1 MEGYWLTEFV
11 KVLCGYAFLMFLWPT
26 VVFGAF
32 LKGRSR
38 TFRFGFCVTAQPVL
52 TSVFVLLAGFVGVLS
67 KTMFAAVVYGIFI
80 FCASVQLVL
89 FAKRRGFFDEQRQY
103 GRGGIDRY
111 ALRRTGENL
120 KKRVQT
126 VWNKYKGFRLEYLM
140 LIAMLV
146 YGVVYFS
153 YGAFQDHSYG
163 CRDMYVHAS
172 NISGLIEGTL
182 FSNGIYPLGMHGFI
196 YGIYSISGI
205 DVYSIMLF
213 LAGIHI
219 ITFLVSAYV
228 LLKELLQSRYAC
240 LLALLLFLTMEAAG
254 DINVYAMS
262 RLQYTIPMEFGLYT
276 VFLCPAFLIRYLKT
290 SKRTKAKYLWNGE
303 LLIFLLSAAASV
315 SIHYYAAIMAFLLC
329 ICAAL
334 FSWKQVITPERLVPL
349 STVILA
355 GVVLAGAF
363 VLAGYAKGAT
373 MNGSINWALAV
384 MQGQASE
391 FDSGMKILDT
401 YARLAAQ
408 WRDGSLI
415 RKITLLW
422 ECGYG
427 DLYGGVLSVLVAFV
441 SVLSFAGCIA
451 VQRLRKEYPVYV
463 FYRKAAAGYGLLALF
478 SFLYVFLYA
487 ASSLRIFALVSG
499 PRLCSVLQLLSMAV
513 LIIPMDMLFAYF
525 DRLRKA
531 QTGYMSAAF
540 VSACVWIVALE
551 FLTGTYHGYLYY
563 QLTQY
568 DAAVNVTESI
578 IRSVPAR
585 SYTVVAPSDVVGQ
598 VRQYGWH
605 EELLHFVDS
614 VYHEENYTLP
624 TEYIYLYV
632 EKNAIRYAQS
642 HFFTGPEWLAQ
653 DKYAKSYTLFDMPV
667 SRCPEVEKTALP
679 GRVDADG
686 LDYTVFATYM
696 DAEDRA
702 MLESL
707 AYKWSQEFMSLYPNV
722 MTIYY
727 EDEDFVCYKIHQDEQ
742 AKLKLVIG
750 D

>member
-67 KTMFAAVVYGIFI
+67 KTMFAAVVYGVFI
-80 FCASVQLVL
+80 ICASVQLVL

-120 KKRVQT
+120 KKRVQA

-163 CRDMYVHAS
+163 CSDMYVHAS

-196 YGIYSISGI
+196 YGIYSIFGI

-262 RLQYTIPMEFGLYT
+262 RLQFTIPMEFGLYT
-276 VFLCPAFLIRYLKT
+276 VFLCPAFLIRYLRT

-329 ICAAL
+329 VCAAL
-334 FSWKQVITPERLVPL
+334 FSWKQIITPERLVPL

-363 VLAGYAKGAT
+363 VLAGYARGAT
-373 MNGSINWALAV
+373 MEGSINWALAV

-401 YARLAAQ
+401 YA
-408 WRDGSLI
+408 
-415 RKITLLW
+415 
-422 ECGYG
+422 
-427 DLYGGVLSVLVAFV
+427 GGALSVLVAFV

-478 SFLYVFLYA
+478 SVLYVFLYT

-499 PRLCSVLQLLSMAV
+499 PHLCSVLQLLSMTV

-525 DRLRKA
+525 DKLRKV
-531 QTGYMSAAF
+531 QTRYMPVAF

-568 DAAVNVTESI
+568 DAAVEVTESI
-578 IRSVPAR
+578 IRSVPAG
-585 SYTVVAPSDVVGQ
+585 SYTVVAPTDVIGQ
-598 VRQYGWH
+598 VRQHGWH
-605 EELLHFVDS
+605 EELLRFVDS

-679 GRVDADG
+679 GKVDADG
-686 LDYTVFATYM
+686 LDYTAFGTYT

-707 AYKWSQEFMSLYPNV
+707 AYKWSQEFMSLYPND